1 MPKSVGKQF
10 EADFAASVPKRAY
23 FQRLKD
29 PAQSFGG
36 GGENTRFSLQN
47 PYDCFMYAYPNLFV
61 LELKTAAGAM
71 SFWRKDFENDVLKHT
86 YNIKRNQI
94 KALQEASKFRGVIA
108 GFVLNFR
115 NENLTYFLEI
125 DKFLELTDTIDKKS
139 INQTDVASTG
149 IVIPQRQLRVNWKY
163 DIKHMI
169 DILSGSLPK

>member
-1 MPKSVGKQF
+1 MPKPVGKQF

-23 FQRLKD
+23 FQRIKD

-36 GGENTRFSLQN
+36 GENTRFSLPN
-47 PYDCFMYAYPNLFV
+47 PFDCFMYAYPNLFV

-71 SFWRKDFENDVLKHT
+71 SFWGKDSENDTLKHT

-94 KALQEASKFRGVIA
+94 KALQEASNYRGVIA

-125 DKFLELTDTIDKKS
+125 SKFLELTDTIDKKS
-139 INQTDVASTG
+139 INQIDVSLCGILIPQKKLKVHYKYDVAH
-149 IVIPQRQLRVNWKY
+149 L
-163 DIKHMI
+163 I
-169 DILSGSLPK
+169 DEVAKK

>member
-1 MPKSVGKQF
+1 MPKPVGKQF

-36 GGENTRFSLQN
+36 GGENTRFSLPN
-47 PYDCFMYAYPNLFV
+47 PYDCFMYAHPNLFV

-86 YNIKRNQI
+86 FNIKRNQI
-94 KALQEASKFRGVIA
+94 KALQEASKYHGVIA

-115 NENLTYFLEI
+115 SEELTYFLEI
-125 DKFLELTDTIDKKS
+125 NKFLELTDSIEKKS
-139 INQTDVASTG
+139 INQTDVLSYG
-149 IVIPQRQLRVNWKY
+149 ILIPQKKMKVNYKY
-163 DIKHMI
+163 DIGNLISEVTKR
-169 DILSGSLPK
+169 

>member
-1 MPKSVGKQF
+1 MSKPVGKQF

-29 PAQSFGG
+29 HAQSFGG
-36 GGENTRFSLQN
+36 GSENTRFSLPN
-47 PYDCFMYAYPNLFV
+47 PYDCFMYAHPNLFV

-94 KALQEASKFRGVIA
+94 KALQEASKFNGVIA
-108 GFVLNFR
+108 GLVLNFR

-125 DKFLELTDTIDKKS
+125 NKFLELTDTIDKKS
-139 INQTDVASTG
+139 INQTDVSLG
-149 IVIPQRQLRVNWKY
+149 GVLIPQKKMKVNYKY
-163 DIKHMI
+163 DVAHLI
-169 DILSGSLPK
+169 DEVAKK